1 MCWRY
6 ALVSGP
12 AGLRSAAALHLRAAE
27 PSLVHF
33 ATPKA
38 PQSIGKPPHQ
48 SVLQSN
54 VDSCNASSFFPPLS
68 FFTPRRGAGEAA
80 DVGGVRWFE
89 ECIWAAAAQPH
100 NTRGTSGAAAA
111 ITQPWL
117 LLACRFRACHSGLS
131 SWGHVCPPSPG
142 PLPCPAPPAQGN
154 VVPIEP
160 PLFPLML
167 SISTALSAV
176 IGAGAVRKNVYNAE
190 KAKGWKIPRSKLR
203 RSLIWLSSSS
213 SHALLIANNGVQHL
227 SGGVLGIW
235 GASSTLQLAHHP
247 RQETRAEKDDEMFRT
262 TPVVVTAQNMSVMLS
277 RLSDNELWDV
287 SLCFTIHIP
296 IWPCCVWVTL
306 ALALVRLRLSLA
318 SVGIPFANMGAL
330 PIWYR

>member
-1 MCWRY
+1 M
-6 ALVSGP
+6 
-12 AGLRSAAALHLRAAE
+12 
-27 PSLVHF
+27 
-33 ATPKA
+33 
-38 PQSIGKPPHQ
+38 
-48 SVLQSN
+48 
-54 VDSCNASSFFPPLS
+54 
-68 FFTPRRGAGEAA
+68 
-80 DVGGVRWFE
+80 
-89 ECIWAAAAQPH
+89 
-100 NTRGTSGAAAA
+100 
-111 ITQPWL
+111 
-117 LLACRFRACHSGLS
+117 
-131 SWGHVCPPSPG
+131 
-142 PLPCPAPPAQGN
+142 
-154 VVPIEP
+154 VPIEP

-167 SISTALSAV
+167 SISIALSAV

-213 SHALLIANNGVQHL
+213 PHALLIANNGVQHL
-227 SGGVLGIW
+227 SGGVLGIL

-247 RQETRAEKDDEMFRT
+247 RQETRAEKDDEMFRI

-296 IWPCCVWVTL
+296 IWSCCVWVTP